1 MIIENNGF
9 TNLMTG
15 ETEELTNRSQLFPGY
30 PIATTEGSIIT
41 PDDLKMGGM
50 AGLNGTSTQLIVGI
64 GIVLLILWFM
74 AKESK

>member
-1 MIIENNGF
+1 MIISNQGF

-15 ETEELTNRSQLFPGY
+15 GTEELTNRSQLFPGY

-50 AGLNGTSTQLIVGI
+50 AGLNNPSAQVLIAI
-64 GIVLLILWFM
+64 GAILIMLWFM